1 MTDAAAPRRSSLAI
15 ALEMFGPYELY
26 MLVLSVFSIGV
37 LATDT
42 LLSLSESTHQVLGYT
57 DFGLCLLFLVDF
69 VRSLIR
75 APDRLR
81 YLIRGGWLDLA
92 SSIPTI
98 DALRLG
104 RLSRIARI
112 VRLLRAMRSV
122 RTIGTIITHN
132 RKQSALLAAGTVS
145 LLLAVF
151 ASLAILQCET
161 HPESNIKTAGDAL
174 WWAFATI
181 TTVGYGDR
189 YPVTLEGRLVAS
201 VLMAVGVGLFGTL
214 AGLAASWFLGS
225 EDEEGPD
232 KVEALTVQVAQ
243 LRALV
248 EASLRR

>member
-1 MTDAAAPRRSSLAI
+1 MTGAAVPRRSSLAI

-26 MLVLSVFSIGV
+26 MLVLSGFSILV
-37 LATDT
+37 LAADT
-42 LLSLSESTHQVLGYT
+42 LLTLPDSAHDVLTYT
-57 DFGLCLLFLVDF
+57 DAGMCVLFLADF
-69 VRSLIR
+69 VRSVIR

-81 YLIRGGWLDLA
+81 YLVRGGWLDLA

-112 VRLLRAMRSV
+112 IRLLRALRST
-122 RTIGTIITHN
+122 RTIGTIISHH
-132 RKQSALLAAGTVS
+132 RKQSALLAAALVS

-151 ASLAILQCET
+151 ASLAILQFET
-161 HPESNIKTAGDAL
+161 DPESNIKTAGDAL

-201 VLMAVGVGLFGTL
+201 VLMAVGVGLFSTL
-214 AGLAASWFLGS
+214 AGLAASWFLDLGS
-225 EDEEGPD
+225 EEGPD
-232 KVEALTVQVAQ
+232 KVDALMVEVAQ
-243 LRALV
+243 LRAMV
-248 EASLRR
+248 EASLKR